1 MIPVFVLGMFLAVQV
16 GAQGMGPGMMGP
28 GYGRGPGAYG
38 ERCPYCGQYLGPHG
52 GYGMGPGMMGYGRGM
67 GPGGMHHGYGMMS
80 PGYGPGYPS
89 PSPYQQP
96 RRAWDE
102 DDVRRML
109 KNYIRSMRNPNIKVG
124 KIEDKGS
131 RFEAQIVTKDD
142 SLIDKIAVDK
152 QTGWMRSIY

>member
-1 MIPVFVLGMFLAVQV
+1 
-16 GAQGMGPGMMGP
+16 
-28 GYGRGPGAYG
+28 
-38 ERCPYCGQYLGPHG
+38 
-52 GYGMGPGMMGYGRGM
+52 MGPGMMGYGRGM